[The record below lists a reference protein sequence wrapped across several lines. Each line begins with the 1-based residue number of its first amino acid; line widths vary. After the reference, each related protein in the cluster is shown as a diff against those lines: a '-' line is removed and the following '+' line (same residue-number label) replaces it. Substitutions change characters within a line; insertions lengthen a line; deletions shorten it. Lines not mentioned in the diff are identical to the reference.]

1 MGNFINERGPN
12 FKAGKI
18 ELDAIPTYQ
27 YNKGIKKEMK
37 AGMKKEDLEEI
48 YESMLVIREF
58 EEMILKLKNGAYET
72 LSDYE

>member
-37 AGMKKEDLEEI
+37 AGM
-48 YESMLVIREF
+48 
-58 EEMILKLKNGAYET
+58 
-72 LSDYE
+72 